1 MVLSTGGHHRRLP
14 GAFPTSGFDAAL
26 AAVADAVRGANRAA
40 RHHPGT
46 AVADLGPAARAVPHR
61 AIPPGGTGAG
71 STTAPAHP

>member
-14 GAFPTSGFDAAL
+14 VAFPTGGFDAAL

-46 AVADLGPAARAVPHR
+46 AVADLGPAARAVP
-61 AIPPGGTGAG
+61 PGGNGVG
-71 STTAPAHP
+71 STTAPAQP